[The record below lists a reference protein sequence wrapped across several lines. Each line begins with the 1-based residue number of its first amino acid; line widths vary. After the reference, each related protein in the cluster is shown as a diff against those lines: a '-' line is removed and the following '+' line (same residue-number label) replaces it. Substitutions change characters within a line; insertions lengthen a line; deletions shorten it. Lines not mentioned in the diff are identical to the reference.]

1 MCSEVFVF
9 VATDVLF
16 LDFDV
21 IDFFV
26 SNPYNCVDCSDGVNA
41 DEHIARQSI
50 EHGNRELKCSCIQS
64 FERRLVRVIGFVRR
78 DV

>member
-50 EHGNRELKCSCIQS
+50 EHVNRELVFVYS
-64 FERRLVRVIGFVRR
+64 VI
-78 DV
+78 